1 MVEECSHRF
10 FKSNSLEKLIL
21 KLLILMKNHI
31 HMKGILLHGGHG
43 TRLRPLTHTGPKQLL
58 PIANKPMS
66 EYCIESMKSA
76 GVTEIVIIIGGIG
89 SQKVKDYYGNGEKL
103 GVKISYIPQDFP
115 RGIAHAISLCEDFIN
130 NEKFLVFLGDNII
143 QKPINEIGIEFEKSN
158 VAATILLCEV
168 ENPSRFGIA
177 DIKDG
182 QIKKI
187 IEKPKNPPTNLA
199 VTGIYFLTPIIF
211 DVIKRLKPS
220 WRNEL
225 EITDAL
231 DMLLNEKHSIT
242 YKMITDYWKDTGT
255 PEDIINANRVILEN
269 LIPEFKGKKASTV
282 SIEGNVS
289 TGDETLVED
298 QVKIIGPVIIGNKCK
313 ISGDAIIGPNTSIG
327 DECIISGGII
337 KDSIIMNNCEI
348 EKDVNIRNSIISSN
362 SSIKQNKTKNE
373 QVFLLGEGTKVSF

>member
-1 MVEECSHRF
+1 MR
-10 FKSNSLEKLIL
+10 
-21 KLLILMKNHI
+21 
-31 HMKGILLHGGHG
+31 GILLHGGHG

-76 GVTEIVIIIGGIG
+76 GVTEIAIIIGGIG
-89 SQKVKDYYGNGEKL
+89 SQKVKEYYGDGNQFGI
-103 GVKISYIPQDFP
+103 KINYILQDFP
-115 RGIAHAISLCEDFIN
+115 RGIAHAISLCEDFIG

-143 QKPINEIGIEFEKSN
+143 QKSINEFGSEFEKSN
-158 VAATILLCEV
+158 DAATILLCEV
-168 ENPSRFGIA
+168 DNPSRFGIA
-177 DIKDG
+177 DIQNG

-211 DVIKRLKPS
+211 DIIKRLKPS

-231 DMLLNEKHSIT
+231 DMLLNEKHSIS

-255 PEDIINANRVILEN
+255 PEDIINANKTILEN
-269 LIPEFKGKKASTV
+269 IVPEFKGEKDSTV
-282 SIEGNVS
+282 LIQGNVS
-289 TGDETLVED
+289 VGNETYISN
-298 QVKIIGPVIIGNKCK
+298 QVKINGPVIIGNGCK

-327 DECIISGGII
+327 NECNILGGTIQ
-337 KDSIIMNNCEI
+337 DSIIMNNCKI
-348 EKDVNIRNSIISSN
+348 GKNINLRNSIISSN
-362 SSIKQNKTKNE
+362 STIVQNNIKNE
-373 QVFLLGEGTKVSF
+373 QVFLVGEGTKVSF